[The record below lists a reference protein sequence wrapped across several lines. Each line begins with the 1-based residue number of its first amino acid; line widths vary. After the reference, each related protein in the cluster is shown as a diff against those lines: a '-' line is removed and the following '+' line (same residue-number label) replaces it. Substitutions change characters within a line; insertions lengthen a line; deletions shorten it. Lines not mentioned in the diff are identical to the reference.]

1 MKRPLFSVVSPVYK
15 AEKIVPELVRRI
27 TESVENI
34 TDEYEIVLVCDGS
47 PDNSWLAIKGECAKN
62 ERVKGINLSRNFGQ
76 HYAITA
82 GMRYAKGEWIVL
94 MDCDLQDPPE
104 EIPRLYAKAIEGYD
118 IVQSRRINR
127 KDGFFKRLS
136 SKVFHVVFDW
146 FSGMKTD
153 NAVSNLGIYNRKVID
168 AFNEMQ
174 ETSRS
179 FGTLLSY
186 MGFNK
191 CTIDVEHS
199 ERFEGKSSYSF
210 GKLMKLMFDITISN
224 SNKPLRIITGIGF
237 LFSLLSFLLALYN
250 VVAYFLGINNLQG
263 FTTTVFSIWFMGGML
278 MVVLGVLGLYIGK
291 IFDQVKQR
299 PLYIV
304 AEEVNINEKTI
315 ANE

>member
-27 TESVENI
+27 TDSIKSISE
-34 TDEYEIVLVCDGS
+34 DYEIVLVCDGS
-47 PDNSWLAIKGECAKN
+47 PDNSWLTIKEECAKD
-62 ERVKGINLSRNFGQ
+62 EKVKGINLSRNFGQ

-82 GMRYAKGEWIVL
+82 GMRYAHGEWIIL

-104 EIPRLYAKAIEGYD
+104 EIPRLYTKALEGYD

-136 SKVFHVVFDW
+136 SKVFHIVFDW

-153 NAVSNLGIYNRKVID
+153 STISNLGIYNRKVIN
-168 AFNEMQ
+168 AFNGMK

-186 MGFNK
+186 VGFNK
-191 CTIDVEHS
+191 CTIDVEH
-199 ERFEGKSSYSF
+199 RVRYEGKSSYSF
-210 GKLMKLMFDITISN
+210 SKLMKLMFDVTISN

-237 LFSLLSFLLALYN
+237 VFSFLAFMLALYN
-250 VVAYFLGINNLQG
+250 VVAYFVGINNLQG
-263 FTTTVFSIWFMGGML
+263 FTTTVFSIWFMGGLL
-278 MVVLGVLGLYIGK
+278 MMVLGVLGLYIGK
-291 IFDQVKQR
+291 IFNQVKER
-299 PLYIV
+299 PLFIV
-304 AEEVNINEKTI
+304 DEVVNINE
-315 ANE
+315 NESEK